1 MISKLKDLC
10 ALSGIPGCEDEVR
23 DYIINHA
30 KTHTEDI
37 IVDVLGNVIVTKKGN
52 KTPKEKLALC
62 AHMDEV
68 GVIVTGITD
77 DGYLKFSNAGG
88 IDSRVVLGKAVL
100 IGKNKIR
107 GIIGCKAIHIVK
119 EKDREKPLE
128 FDEMYIDIGIDTRE
142 KAEKLISLGDAGV
155 FDEDIHE
162 FGNGYIKAKA
172 IDDRLGCAVLL
183 EMIEKQLPV
192 DCTFIFTVQEEVGLR
207 GAYTAAYRTAPDIAL
222 IIEGTTAA
230 DLPSV
235 AENKKIC
242 KVGKGPV
249 LPFMDNGTIYNKEI
263 RNILI
268 DIAEKNEMPW
278 QTKTYVAG
286 GTDGAAFHKTR
297 SGIKTAGIAAP
308 IRNLHSPANVG
319 KISDM
324 EAVYE
329 LTWLFLEYLR
339 EIDN

>member
-1 MISKLKDLC
+1 MLPAGKREYRTSEATIQS
-10 ALSGIPGCEDEVR
+10 
-23 DYIINHA
+23 N
-30 KTHTEDI
+30 EDI
-37 IVDVLGNVIVTKKGN
+37 SSWPKAIFILGNVIVNKKGN
-52 KTPKEKLALC
+52 MAPNEKLAIC

-68 GVIVTGITD
+68 GVIITGITD
-77 DGYLKFSNAGG
+77 DGYLKFASAGG

-119 EKDREKPLE
+119 EKDRENPLE
-128 FDEMYIDIGIDTRE
+128 FDEMYIDIGMQKRE
-142 KAEKLISLGDAGV
+142 DAEKLVSLGDAGV
-155 FDEDIHE
+155 FDEDIQE

-235 AENKKIC
+235 PENKKIC

-268 DIAEKNEMPW
+268 DIADKNEMPW

-297 SGIKTAGIAAP
+297 AGIKTAGIAAP

-319 KISDM
+319 RISDM

-329 LTWLFLEYLR
+329 LTWLFLEHLS
-339 EIDN
+339 EVEAVS